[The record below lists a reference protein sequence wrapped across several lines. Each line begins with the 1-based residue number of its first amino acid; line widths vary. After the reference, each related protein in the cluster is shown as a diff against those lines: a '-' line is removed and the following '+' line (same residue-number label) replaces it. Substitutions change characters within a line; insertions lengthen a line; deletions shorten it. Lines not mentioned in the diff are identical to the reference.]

1 MGNSRFDSGL
11 WDLIDE
17 PNENLDDAPAKTPVP
32 AQMHSAQVL
41 SDRAIRSVHVELV
54 EADDGR
60 WFRVLRGIVRSGFW
74 ASLNHR
80 HQSLLIVMCELRDD
94 ETGVAFAPMHACT
107 APDGT
112 DHQGLLALTGLQE
125 PTIRQAIR
133 EMTASR
139 PSPDRESENDRG
151 IAAAGLLA
159 RLGRDTFSVL
169 PGRRYAGRRRDHEP
183 PPEPPDA
190 TASRPRCCSI
200 KNDAAA
206 SKPLPAVRI
215 PAPLKTNQPIPSAI
229 EIGSNQNQVR
239 ATGRLVGWSGFGLF
253 WNLDEC
259 TDPRQALLSLGVI
272 GWLLEATLGLEK
284 LTVEEI
290 SQTAHGVKSDASV
303 RNPSA
308 VLANRLFRRRGQKP
322 PAPTS
327 SKQLS
332 GEWADLDR
340 LRRSKYALR
349 RSP

>member
-1 MGNSRFDSGL
+1 
-11 WDLIDE
+11 
-17 PNENLDDAPAKTPVP
+17 
-32 AQMHSAQVL
+32 
-41 SDRAIRSVHVELV
+41 
-54 EADDGR
+54 
-60 WFRVLRGIVRSGFW
+60 
-74 ASLNHR
+74 
-80 HQSLLIVMCELRDD
+80 
-94 ETGVAFAPMHACT
+94 
-107 APDGT
+107 
-112 DHQGLLALTGLQE
+112 
-125 PTIRQAIR
+125 
-133 EMTASR
+133 
-139 PSPDRESENDRG
+139 
-151 IAAAGLLA
+151 
-159 RLGRDTFSVL
+159 
-169 PGRRYAGRRRDHEP
+169 
-183 PPEPPDA
+183 
-190 TASRPRCCSI
+190 
-200 KNDAAA
+200 
-206 SKPLPAVRI
+206 
-215 PAPLKTNQPIPSAI
+215 
-229 EIGSNQNQVR
+229 
-239 ATGRLVGWSGFGLF
+239 LVGWSGFGLF